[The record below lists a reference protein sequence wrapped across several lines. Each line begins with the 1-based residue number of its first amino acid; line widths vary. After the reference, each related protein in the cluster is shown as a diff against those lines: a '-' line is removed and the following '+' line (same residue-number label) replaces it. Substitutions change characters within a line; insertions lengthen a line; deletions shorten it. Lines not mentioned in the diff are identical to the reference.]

1 MVIIHLGNIEK
12 LSNTYWLTKICP
24 FIVLDSL
31 KNIRLYSINIYF
43 IFYFLRLVSLSLS
56 FILMF
61 ILSFRQILYSY
72 LVLNLTR
79 TILLQYCLSQVF
91 WTHICVWLLIA
102 SLLFFNL
109 LLAEI
114 IFKFQLILTLFILK
128 ASLNENIIE
137 RLKLIVFDIL
147 VLIII

>member
-1 MVIIHLGNIEK
+1 MVIIHLRNIEK

-61 ILSFRQILYSY
+61 ILCFRQILYSY

-137 RLKLIVFDIL
+137 RLKLIVFNIL

>member
-1 MVIIHLGNIEK
+1 MVIIHLRNIEK

-61 ILSFRQILYSY
+61 ILCFRQILYSY